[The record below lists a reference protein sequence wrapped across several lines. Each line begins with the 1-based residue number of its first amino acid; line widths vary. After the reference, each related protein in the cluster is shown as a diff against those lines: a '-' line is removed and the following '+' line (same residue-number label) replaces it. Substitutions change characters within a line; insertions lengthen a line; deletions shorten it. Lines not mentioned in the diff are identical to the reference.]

1 MFLVVYK
8 NRHIKKIETDKHL
21 VQDFSQYFTKPHK
34 SLPTIIYHY
43 IQKIFGK
50 TSKLASKNIRQAK
63 PGEEFHISPE
73 TRNICGFSD
82 F

>member
-21 VQDFSQYFTKPHK
+21 VQDFSQYFTKSHK

-50 TSKLASKNIRQAK
+50 TKAK

-73 TRNICGFSD
+73 TRNICGFPD